1 VHCVHAARQLVDVRL
16 NDFAVVHR
24 DWGVGD
30 DFVVHGWFGLR
41 WLKDCALASRTP
53 RWVRSCSRSS
63 GKASLIQRIG
73 V

>member
-1 VHCVHAARQLVDVRL
+1 VDVRL

-41 WLKDCALASRTP
+41 WLKDCALASRAP
-53 RWVRSCSRSS
+53 RWVSMLFSVFRR
-63 GKASLIQRIG
+63 
-73 V
+73 